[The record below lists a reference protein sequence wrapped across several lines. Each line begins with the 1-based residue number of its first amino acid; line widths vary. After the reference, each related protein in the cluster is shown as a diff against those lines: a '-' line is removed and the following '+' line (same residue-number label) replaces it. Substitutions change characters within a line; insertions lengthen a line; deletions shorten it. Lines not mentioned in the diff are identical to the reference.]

1 MSDDLIARMER
12 EQAIRDNPEL
22 RCHGVVRV
30 NRSLPKVCLPSLTE
44 LEPCANAA
52 VFRLVYTVKSG
63 QVPRKACVRCAGLA
77 LVPEIIHSM
86 TRIDGQEPFNYV
98 YM

>member
-1 MSDDLIARMER
+1 MTSLAEKLEWEEKLR
-12 EQAIRDNPEL
+12 ENPEL

-30 NRSLPKVCLPSLTE
+30 NRSLPNVCMPSLTE
-44 LEPCANAA
+44 LEPCNNAA
-52 VFRLVYTVKSG
+52 VFRLVYIVQSG
-63 QVPRKACVRCAGLA
+63 QIPRKACVRCAGLA

-86 TRIDGQEPFNYV
+86 TRIDGKEPFNYV